1 MFYEKIIDLI
11 TGIKKNNV
19 EGQFS
24 MFKAS
29 SDEDNLPR
37 LKDFSQSMKLEM
49 EKEILG
55 IYASGHPLDSYRSA
69 IQINSDTSTVLINE
83 EGKNNDKVKIAGIIK
98 TKRKLV
104 TKNNKLMCFAS
115 LEDFY
120 GNVELIIFPNV
131 FSQFQDLF
139 EEGKVLAIEGY
150 ISLSDVEEAKIIVD
164 SARKIDLEENKR
176 LYISV
181 EDINSENI
189 NSIKNI
195 LRRYKGKVPVIIY
208 DEKSKKPYG
217 VSKDMWISLENFDN
231 LKIELLNYLNNND
244 NKIIVK

>member
-1 MFYEKIIDLI
+1 MCI
-11 TGIKKNNV
+11 
-19 EGQFS
+19 
-24 MFKAS
+24 
-29 SDEDNLPR
+29 R
-37 LKDFSQSMKLEM
+37 
-49 EKEILG
+49 
-55 IYASGHPLDSYRSA
+55 DS
-69 IQINSDTSTVLINE
+69 
-83 EGKNNDKVKIAGIIK
+83 
-98 TKRKLV
+98 
-104 TKNNKLMCFAS
+104 
-115 LEDFY
+115 FY

-231 LKIELLNYLNNND
+231 LKIKLLNYLNNND